1 VPAAGHQITEERG
14 PGSFL
19 IKMKHLRIELGR
31 KGLDLLFIESMRSAH
46 KSLTHLQ
53 ILQVKAASRTR
64 IASGSHRISVHSISP
79 MSRQRAI
86 FKRKSDLTDGFSGGA
101 GLVVERGHA
110 RIRQCNLALAKL

>member
-1 VPAAGHQITEERG
+1 MPRSSFDRDGTISSTSLSTVSTSPGRVGLGHLITEERG

-86 FKRKSDLTDGFSGGA
+86 
-101 GLVVERGHA
+101 
-110 RIRQCNLALAKL
+110 